1 MSCACGSEKK
11 TTLVYACSGAA
22 NTGLLAD
29 QIARKMNQEGT
40 GNMTCLAGLG
50 AELTGFNASAEG
62 ADKNLVLDGCAIAC
76 GAKIFDKMGLKYQHV
91 LMTNHGVKKGE
102 TVITPELIDQI
113 ATQVVEASQ
122 CS

>member
-1 MSCACGSEKK
+1 MSCDCASEKK

-29 QIARKMNQEGT
+29 NIARKMHQAGT

-50 AELTGFNASAEG
+50 AELTGFKASAEG

-76 GAKIFDKMGLKYQHV
+76 GAKIFDKLGLKYQHV
-91 LMTNHGVKKGE
+91 LMTNYGVKKGE
-102 TVITPELIDQI
+102 TLITPELIGSVTQKI
-113 ATQVVEASQ
+113 AEASK
-122 CS
+122 